1 MRELR
6 FAKDLYEGS
15 QVDQAVAIF
24 ERFGELETVQDE
36 GAFIVRVGA
45 STEGRER
52 RLAGELANYA
62 LGLTIR
68 SRRAE
73 ADDSDTEESS

>member
-6 FAKDLYEGS
+6 FAKDLYEGT
-15 QVDQAVAIF
+15 QVDAAVKVF
-24 ERFGELETVQDE
+24 ERFGELSTAEADDAWIVTVK
-36 GAFIVRVGA
+36 A
-45 STEGRER
+45 SSEARGR

-68 SRRAE
+68 SRGDGAE
-73 ADDSDTEESS
+73 S

>member
-6 FAKDLYEGS
+6 FHRDLYAGE
-15 QVDQAVAIF
+15 QVDAALKVY
-24 ERFGELETVQDE
+24 ERFGTFTTSEE
-36 GAFIVRVGA
+36 GEHFVVRVESKSA
-45 STEGRER
+45 ARER

-68 SRRAE
+68 GRGA
-73 ADDSDTEESS
+73 T

>member
-6 FAKDLYEGS
+6 FAKDLYEGT
-15 QVDQAVAIF
+15 QVDAAVKVF
-24 ERFGELETVQDE
+24 ERFGKLSTAEEADAWIVTVD
-36 GAFIVRVGA
+36 APSDARV
-45 STEGRER
+45 R

-68 SRRAE
+68 GRQA
-73 ADDSDTEESS
+73 EESTE

>member
-6 FAKDLYEGS
+6 FHRDVYAGE
-15 QVDQAVAIF
+15 QVDAALELY
-24 ERFGELETVQDE
+24 ERFGTLSTTEE
-36 GAFIVRVGA
+36 GEHFVVRIESKNA
-45 STEGRER
+45 ARER

-68 SRRAE
+68 TRGAS
-73 ADDSDTEESS
+73 